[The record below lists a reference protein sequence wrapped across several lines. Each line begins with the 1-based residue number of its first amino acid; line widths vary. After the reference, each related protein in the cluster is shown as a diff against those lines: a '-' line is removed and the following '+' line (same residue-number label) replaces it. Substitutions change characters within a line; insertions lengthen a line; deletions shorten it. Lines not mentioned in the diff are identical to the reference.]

1 MNYAKSYID
10 NYRKYAAAVATAKA
24 ARQEAE
30 DEYNDHSI
38 TKTTFDGKLEK
49 ILERT
54 PKELDYFQK
63 ENKIITD
70 FETAY
75 AAWIA
80 PDGSK
85 IDEADLKVLN
95 PTFIT
100 STGDL
105 QHLAD
110 KHNANPTM
118 AKAIRKYAEE
128 KGFNVRTLDV
138 DAPLKAM
145 NTLRLFAQ
153 KALNDFNGYSA
164 TCLANDKFCQR
175 LIDLAAVMDGKI
187 VLANTIE
194 E

>member
-10 NYRKYAAAVATAKA
+10 NYRKYAAAVAAAKA

-38 TKTTFDGKLEK
+38 TKTTFEGKLEK

-54 PKELDYFQK
+54 PKEVEYRKAAD
-63 ENKIITD
+63 KIVAD
-70 FETAY
+70 FDAAY
-75 AAWIA
+75 SAWIA

-85 IDEADLKVLN
+85 VDTADLAVLN

-100 STGDL
+100 SEADL

-110 KHNANPTM
+110 RHNANPTM
-118 AKAIRKYAEE
+118 AKPIREYAV
-128 KGFNVRTLDV
+128 KHSLNVRILDV
-138 DAPLKAM
+138 EAPLKAM
-145 NTLRLFAQ
+145 NTLELFAQ

-164 TCLANDKFCQR
+164 NCLANDKFCQR

>member
-10 NYRKYAAAVATAKA
+10 NYREYAAAVATAKA

-30 DEYNDHSI
+30 DESNDHSI
-38 TKTTFDGKLEK
+38 TKTTFEGKLEK

-54 PKELDYFQK
+54 PKELAYFQK

-100 STGDL
+100 STADL

-164 TCLANDKFCQR
+164 NCLANDKFCQR

-187 VLANTIE
+187 VLADTIE

>member
-10 NYRKYAAAVATAKA
+10 NYRAYVTAVAAEKA
-24 ARQEAE
+24 ARAALEN
-30 DEYNDHSI
+30 EYNDHSV
-38 TKTTFDGKLEK
+38 TKVDFEAKLAT
-49 ILERT
+49 ILET
-54 PKELDYFQK
+54 APKEVEFRKKAD
-63 ENKIITD
+63 KIVAD
-70 FETAY
+70 FEAAY
-75 AAWIA
+75 SAWIA

-85 IDEADLKVLN
+85 VDTADLAVLN

-100 STGDL
+100 SAADL

-118 AKAIRKYAEE
+118 AKPIREYAV
-128 KGFNVRTLDV
+128 KHSLNVRILDV
-138 DAPLKAM
+138 EAPLKAM
-145 NTLRLFAQ
+145 NTLRMFVQ
-153 KALNDFNGYSA
+153 KALNDFDGYSA
-164 TCLANDKFCQR
+164 ACLANDKFCQR

>member
-1 MNYAKSYID
+1 MNYAKEFID
-10 NYRKYAAAVATAKA
+10 NFRRYAAAVATAKA
-24 ARQEAE
+24 ARQEVE
-30 DEYNDHSI
+30 DEYNAHSI
-38 TKTTFDGKLEK
+38 TKVTFEGKLKK

-54 PKELDYFQK
+54 PKELDYSQK

-75 AAWIA
+75 AAWIV

-100 STGDL
+100 SAADL
-105 QHLAD
+105 QHIAD
-110 KHNANPTM
+110 RHNANPTM
-118 AKAIRKYAEE
+118 AKAIRKYAAE
-128 KGFNVRTLDV
+128 KGFNIRILDV

-153 KALNDFNGYSA
+153 RALNNPNGYSA
-164 TCLANDKFCQR
+164 NCLKNDGFCQK
-175 LIDLAAVMDGKI
+175 LIDLAAVMDGK
-187 VLANTIE
+187 VMLTDTIE